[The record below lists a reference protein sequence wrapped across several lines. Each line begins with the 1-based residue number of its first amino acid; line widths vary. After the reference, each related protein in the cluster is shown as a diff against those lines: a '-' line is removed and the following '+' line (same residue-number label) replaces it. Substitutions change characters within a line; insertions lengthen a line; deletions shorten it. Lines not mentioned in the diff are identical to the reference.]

1 MNYDL
6 SKLFFGQFLQIGD
19 QVERAIFF
27 GKSEQKR
34 LMPKLEQA
42 LLLRQHILK
51 KLFVRLPFNLRA
63 FLLA

>member
-1 MNYDL
+1 MIYQNYFL
-6 SKLFFGQFLQIGD
+6 VSFCKLGTKSNAQ
-19 QVERAIFF
+19 IFF
-27 GKSEQKR
+27 KKSEQKR

-51 KLFVRLPFNLRA
+51 KLYVQLPFNLRA